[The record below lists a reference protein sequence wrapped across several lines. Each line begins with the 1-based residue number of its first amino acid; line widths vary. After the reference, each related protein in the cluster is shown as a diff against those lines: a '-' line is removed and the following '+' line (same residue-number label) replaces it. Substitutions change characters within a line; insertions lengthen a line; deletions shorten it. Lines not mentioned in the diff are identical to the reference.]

1 MYIGKDGRIHFLTV
15 NPITYRAVNKEQSGW
30 YMTHS
35 KPPSSRP
42 SKSLIPLNINKVKEV
57 LRRVSGQAKVIKKG
71 EKLNCV
77 DYLKQEANTEV
88 LKELYKKKLY
98 DNYYFY
104 FLSPKYRLKKPN
116 ILIYEKRNDDVI
128 KKILIVLPIL
138 AIL

>member
-15 NPITYRAVNKEQSGW
+15 NPITLRADNIEQSGW

-42 SKSLIPLNINKVKEV
+42 SKPLIPLNADKIKETIA
-57 LRRVSGQAKVIKKG
+57 RVSGRAKVIRKG

-77 DYLKQEANTEV
+77 NYLKQEANTEV

-116 ILIYEKRNDDVI
+116 VLLYEKKNDDMI
-128 KKILIVLPIL
+128 KKILILLPIL